1 MILHDVLIRI
11 KNTMKIKLKGQKSED

>member
-11 KNTMKIKLKGQKSED
+11 KNTMKINLKGQKSED